1 VKITIKGLFKMDWK
15 IDKKLLLIGLPNG
28 GELLLRN
35 LSYTVMMKI
44 IGTFGTAYISA
55 MGIIERLIGLSLV
68 PLTGFSIG
76 TSALVGHALGKD
88 EETEAKKITL
98 ISSLYSLIVALVFN
112 FLMIVFRSKI
122 MNIFT
127 NDIQVIQIGATGM
140 IYSAVGILFVSLS
153 SSFSSAFF
161 GAGANILAL
170 LSSIISR
177 WGIMIPYLIVSLY
190 ALKAAPVHIWIG
202 LLLAEIFEAIVA
214 VIFFIKVRWEKK
226 RVV

>member
-1 VKITIKGLFKMDWK
+1 LG
-15 IDKKLLLIGLPNG
+15 IDKKLILIGLPNG

-88 EETEAKKITL
+88 EESKAKKVTL

-112 FLMIVFRSKI
+112 FLMIVFRP
-122 MNIFT
+122 NNEFFT

-140 IYSAVGILFVSLS
+140 IYSAIGILFVSLS

-170 LSSIISR
+170 T
-177 WGIMIPYLIVSLY
+177 
-190 ALKAAPVHIWIG
+190 
-202 LLLAEIFEAIVA
+202 FEYN
-214 VIFFIKVRWEKK
+214 K
-226 RVV
+226 